1 MANEYSLDSTSA
13 IYIAGHK
20 GMVGSAIWRL
30 LSSRGF
36 SNLIG
41 WSSSELDLTD
51 RDATRSKILH
61 ANPKVI
67 IMAAAR
73 VGGIGSNSKFPVEF
87 LTENT
92 RIQNNIFEAANEI
105 EVDRLLFLGSSC
117 IYPKFA
123 SQPIKESALMTGVL
137 EPTNDAYAI
146 AKIAGVIHVQGYRR
160 EYGRNWI
167 SVMPTNLYG
176 PFDNFNPDTGHVLPA
191 LISKFHEAKVTNT
204 DSVNLWGDGSALR
217 EFLHVNDL
225 ARACLLLLEKYN
237 ESDPIN
243 VGFGSDLSILELAA
257 QIAKVVGF
265 NGKIIWDKTKP
276 NGTPKKLLDSSRMLN
291 LGWSPEYS
299 LESGISETYSWFLSN
314 I

>member
-1 MANEYSLDSTSA
+1 MFGALCQQ
-13 IYIAGHK
+13 
-20 GMVGSAIWRL
+20 
-30 LSSRGF
+30 
-36 SNLIG
+36 NL
-41 WSSSELDLTD
+41 
-51 RDATRSKILH
+51 
-61 ANPKVI
+61 
-67 IMAAAR
+67 
-73 VGGIGSNSKFPVEF
+73 
-87 LTENT
+87 
-92 RIQNNIFEAANEI
+92 
-105 EVDRLLFLGSSC
+105 
-117 IYPKFA
+117 
-123 SQPIKESALMTGVL
+123 
-137 EPTNDAYAI
+137 
-146 AKIAGVIHVQGYRR
+146 
-160 EYGRNWI
+160 
-167 SVMPTNLYG
+167 
-176 PFDNFNPDTGHVLPA
+176 
-191 LISKFHEAKVTNT
+191 EAKVTNT